1 MYYMRRNGLLI
12 AIPSTCSV
20 HTIDQKGIDI
30 DHFDQKNPIQDI
42 ANDFMDS
49 V

>member
-1 MYYMRRNGLLI
+1 MYYMRRKRLLI

-20 HTIDQKGIDI
+20 YTIGEKGIDI

-42 ANDFMDS
+42 AKDFMDS